1 MNTSTALYET
11 VTQRIIG
18 ELEQGAA
25 PWARPWTED

>member
-11 VTQRIIG
+11 VTRRITE
-18 ELEQGAA
+18 ELEQDAA